1 MPKKDDTSP
10 IPLPHIDGEAPKFV
24 AHIHYQIPGRI
35 LLQGR
40 RKTSPRF
47 DTMYGMI
54 YWLNK
59 QPYHMDFTIFRTD
72 KGLKI
77 RSGSKKAGEI
87 IK

>member
-1 MPKKDDTSP
+1 MPKKNDTSP
-10 IPLPHIDGEAPKFV
+10 IPLPHIDGETPKFV
-24 AHIHYQIPGRI
+24 AFIHYQIPGRI

-47 DTMYGMI
+47 ETMYGML

>member
-1 MPKKDDTSP
+1 MPKKNDTSP
-10 IPLPHIDGEAPKFV
+10 IPLPHIGGETPKFV
-24 AHIHYQIPGRI
+24 AFIHYQIPGRI

-47 DTMYGMI
+47 NTMCGVI

-72 KGLKI
+72 KGQEI
-77 RSGSKKAGEI
+77 RSGSKKFGETI
-87 IK
+87 R

>member
-1 MPKKDDTSP
+1 MPKKNDISP
-10 IPLPHIDGEAPKFV
+10 IPLPSIEGEAPKFV
-24 AHIHYQIPGRI
+24 AFIRYQIPGRI

-47 DTMYGMI
+47 ETMYGMI

-72 KGLKI
+72 KENVV

>member
-1 MPKKDDTSP
+1 MPKKNDTSP
-10 IPLPHIDGEAPKFV
+10 IPLPPIGGEAPKFV
-24 AHIHYQIPGRI
+24 AIICYQIPGRI

-47 DTMYGMI
+47 NTMYGVI

-72 KGLKI
+72 KGLEI
-77 RSGSKKAGEI
+77 RSGSKKFGETI
-87 IK
+87 R